1 MTHRAIIFKNFM
13 AIVVERAMLG
23 YPLPSQK
30 KAEEFRD
37 LFLLCLH
44 VGLIFEC
51 MIGDTYL
58 HLYLEITPFVTVTH

>member
-1 MTHRAIIFKNFM
+1 M

-37 LFLLCLH
+37 YFYSAY
-44 VGLIFEC
+44 
-51 MIGDTYL
+51 MWD
-58 HLYLEITPFVTVTH
+58 